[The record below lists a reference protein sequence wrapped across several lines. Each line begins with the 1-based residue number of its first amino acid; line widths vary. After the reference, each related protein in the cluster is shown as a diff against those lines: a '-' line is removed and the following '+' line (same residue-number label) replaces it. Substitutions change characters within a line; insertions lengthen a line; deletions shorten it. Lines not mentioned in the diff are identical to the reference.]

1 MNELLAH
8 LGVNWKLLIAQAI
21 NFAILFFVLKRF
33 AFAPIIALLRKR
45 KTEIEKGFQLR
56 NEAEAHMKRIEE
68 IGERELGE
76 ARAHALQIVGEGE
89 AQAKKRKEEIAQD
102 AAKKSEAIIIDAKRI
117 IRQEQGKAEEEIAE
131 HAEQLIS
138 RGLVA
143 VLGKL
148 SPERRDRELIR
159 EALHELKLMK

>member
-1 MNELLAH
+1 MSELLEH

-33 AFAPIIALLRKR
+33 AFAPIIAMLRKR

-56 NEAEAHMKRIEE
+56 DEAEAHMKRIEE
-68 IGERELGE
+68 TGERALGD
-76 ARAHALQIVGEGE
+76 ARAHALEIVGEGE
-89 AQAKKRKEEIAQD
+89 NQAKKRKEEIVQEAT
-102 AAKKSEAIIIDAKRI
+102 KKSETIIIDAKRI
-117 IRQEQGKAEEEIAE
+117 IRQEQAKVEEEIAE
-131 HAEQLIS
+131 NAEKLVS

-148 SPERRDRELIR
+148 SPDARDRELIR
-159 EALHELKLMK
+159 EALHELKLVK